1 MSIVSNRT
9 RSYLAQDQSTSAP
22 EDRPVPICHVSK
34 INVDHAIVRL
44 LLSFFDDE
52 EDEDEVEVEGAAGAG
67 AGAPSLAHTEVGG
80 KLETSAS

>member
-44 LLSFFDDE
+44 LLSFFDDD
-52 EDEDEVEVEGAAGAG
+52 DEDEVEVEVEEAVAMAG
-67 AGAPSLAHTEVGG
+67 AGAPSPVVATEMF
-80 KLETSAS
+80 S